1 MLARRVAGAA
11 AAEAEG
17 ELLPDAKLQ
26 GALILVIEDE
36 PLIALDLSASLED
49 AGARVVQAAN
59 VEGALAAI
67 DAHACSAAVL
77 DFWLGLETGRAVAR
91 RLKEKRIPFLY
102 YSGRALDD
110 LTTGSGAPVIA
121 KPAGPRE
128 IVGMLRLLIDGKSS
142 YGKSSYGKSS

>member
-67 DAHACSAAVL
+67 DAHACSAAVV
-77 DFWLGLETGRAVAR
+77 DFWLGLQTGRAVAR
-91 RLKEKRIPFLY
+91 RLKAKKIPFLY
-102 YSGRALDD
+102 YSGRTLDD
-110 LTTGSGAPVIA
+110 FTSGSGAPVVS
-121 KPAGPRE
+121 KPAGGRE
-128 IVGMLRLLIDGKSS
+128 IAGMLRLLLDNRS
-142 YGKSSYGKSS
+142 

>member
-1 MLARRVAGAA
+1 MNFLNVGEARRRAA

-17 ELLPDAKLQ
+17 ELLPDTKLQ

-36 PLIALDLSASLED
+36 PLIALDLSASLRD

-67 DAHACSAAVL
+67 EAHACSAAVL
-77 DFWLGLETGRAVAR
+77 DFRLGVETGRAVAR
-91 RLKEKRIPFLY
+91 RLKEKRVPFLY

-110 LTTGSGAPVIA
+110 LTTGSGAPVIS
-121 KPAGPRE
+121 KPAGSRE
-128 IVGMLRLLIDGKSS
+128 IVGMLRLLIDGKP
-142 YGKSSYGKSS
+142 